1 MQQQNLKKLDH
12 LAWLLDSSIKIP
24 GTNWRIGLDGL
35 IGLIPGIGDLT
46 AGAISS
52 YILLQAVRMGVP
64 ALVIARMVLNIA
76 LESVLGVIPVIGDIF
91 DFIFKANQ
99 RNVQLMHDYLDN
111 PRMVKRR
118 STLSVIVVVLIVMV
132 ALVLIV
138 WAVMAVLSALL
149 AAISH

>member
-1 MQQQNLKKLDH
+1 MQQPNMKKLDH
-12 LAWLLDSSIKIP
+12 LAWLLDSSICVP

-46 AGAISS
+46 AGALSS

-64 ALVIARMVLNIA
+64 PLVIARMVLNIA
-76 LESVLGVIPVIGDIF
+76 LESVLGVIPVIGDLF

-99 RNVQLMHDYLDN
+99 RNVQLMHNYLDN
-111 PRMVKRR
+111 PQTIKRR
-118 STLSVIVVVLIVMV
+118 SAVTVIAVVALVIA

-138 WAVMAVLSALL
+138 WAVIALLSALL

>member
-1 MQQQNLKKLDH
+1 MQQPNLKNLDH
-12 LAWLLDSSIKIP
+12 FAWLLDSSIKIP

-52 YILLQAVRMGVP
+52 YIVLQAVRMGVSP
-64 ALVIARMVLNIA
+64 LVIARMVLNIA
-76 LESVLGVIPVIGDIF
+76 LESVLGVIPIAGDIF

-99 RNVQLMHDYLDN
+99 RNVQLMHEYLDN
-111 PRMVKRR
+111 PVTVKRR
-118 STLSVIVVVLIVMV
+118 STLTVISV
-132 ALVLIV
+132 ALLIIAALALIV
-138 WAVMAVLSALL
+138 WAVFSLLTVLL